1 MKQRMLISISDDVKE
16 ALITRAAKAGR
27 SMSDEISR
35 LVLDTPEAVST
46 QEFMKLER
54 DQIAATRAVERE
66 LRIMKGLFNSL
77 FAGMRSFDGTHFTD
91 PEKEKHPIL
100 SEAEKASWLHIKEDR
115 ARIDARGEQ

>member
-46 QEFMKLER
+46 QDVMKMER
-54 DQIAATRAVERE
+54 DHIAATRAVERE

-77 FAGMRSFDGTHFTD
+77 FVGFRSLDETHFTD
-91 PEKEKHPIL
+91 PEKTKHQIL
-100 SEAEKASWLHIKEDR
+100 GEAEAASWLHIKEER
-115 ARIDARGEQ
+115 ARNTLF